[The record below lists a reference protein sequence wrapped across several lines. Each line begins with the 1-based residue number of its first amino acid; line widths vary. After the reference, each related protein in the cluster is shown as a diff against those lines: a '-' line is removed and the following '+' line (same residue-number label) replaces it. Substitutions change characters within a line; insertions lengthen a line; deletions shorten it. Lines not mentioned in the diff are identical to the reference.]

1 VSFDYSPRVVERAD
15 WNSVFVGI
23 EKLCRRMRIQDVF
36 SINLNGQQLTGSGRL
51 TGSDVLMQFSE

>member
-1 VSFDYSPRVVERAD
+1 MERAD
-15 WNSVFVGI
+15 WNAVFVGI

>member
-1 VSFDYSPRVVERAD
+1 MSFDYSPRVVERAD

>member
-1 VSFDYSPRVVERAD
+1 MSFDYSPRVVERAD
-15 WNSVFVGI
+15 LNSVFVGI